1 MTVDKVSASEPASA
15 SKAALLAE
23 RLSRRAGTAPATI
36 RPRGPGEAP
45 PLSSAQER
53 LWFLD
58 QYAPGNAAYVIPLAL
73 RLRRSVDEA
82 VLADALTALTARHEV
97 LRTRFPATAD
107 GKPALV
113 IEPSATPAVESATAA
128 TETDVRT
135 LAREFLS
142 RPFDLAAGPPLR
154 ALLIR
159 HPTDDPVV
167 VLALH
172 HIAGDGWSAP
182 ILMAELAALCDG
194 RELPPASLV
203 QYGDYA
209 RWQRTKDHSSDLAYW
224 RTQLADAEP
233 LDLPTDRVRPAVQAY
248 DAATVGLR
256 VDPDT
261 AARVRA
267 LASETGATPYMIVLA
282 VYGLLLA
289 RLAGR
294 PDIVIGS
301 PVAGRTAPELEPL
314 IGCFVNMLSLR
325 IRTDRVRTFREL
337 VAQVRETAL
346 DAYTHQELPFED
358 LVRDLDLPRDVSR
371 SPLFQTIF
379 AMQNY
384 DSGDPGVRGVG
395 IEAPATRYDLE
406 LYLADDGAGF
416 DGGFVYGTRL
426 FATETVDRLAR
437 HLVLLLAV
445 ATSRPDADFE
455 SFTLLGDE
463 DARLLAAWNDTSS
476 PYPADATLHGLVAEQ
491 AARRPDA
498 PAVSFEGSTLTYAE
512 LLERA
517 CAVRDALVRRGVGP
531 GCVVGVRGERSLD
544 LVPRLLGV
552 LQSGAA
558 YLPLDPEYP
567 PERLAYMADDAGVT
581 VVLGDGPAGA
591 GAPAGPATV
600 GENVAYV
607 IYTSGS
613 TGRPKGVP
621 NTHSGIVNR
630 LDWMQR
636 RFQLTPSDVVL
647 QKTPAG
653 FDVSVWEFF
662 WPLITGARLV
672 LAQPGGHKDAAYLRD
687 LIAAESVTVTH
698 FVPSMLAVFLGQ
710 DGLAQDAMTACGTL
724 RLVVCSGEALPVD
737 TALRCLAA
745 LPAELHNLYGPTEAA
760 VDVTA
765 WHCTAEALAG
775 AARVPIGAPMPN
787 NTVHVLDPSG
797 RPVPIGMPGE
807 LHIGGVQL
815 ADGYLNRPEL
825 TSEHFLTDSAGDR
838 LYRTGDLARWRADGT
853 LDFLG
858 RVDAQIKL
866 RGLRIEPGEIE
877 SVLREQADIRD
888 AAVIVLDG
896 RLVAYTVGGAA
907 DDKAL
912 RRRLP
917 DYMVPSAYVN
927 LDRLPVTANGK
938 LDRRALPAPMFGRAE
953 GVVYQPPETT
963 TQQLIAEVWTTILG
977 TEQVGLDDDFFALG
991 GHSLLA
997 TQVVASLRKAVGAG
1011 ISVMDLF
1018 THRTVRELAALAD
1031 TPDAERGPRGLLHEL
1046 TSRRPGSG
1054 RDTRAAPK
1062 LTFVCFPYGGG
1073 SAVVYQ
1079 PVADVLGPDYALWS
1093 VAIPGHDVG
1102 LDETG
1107 LPFEELAAR
1116 CASEILE
1123 TVHGPIALYGHC
1135 AIGSALAVDVAL
1147 RLESAGRAVEVVY
1160 VGAIFPFATPAGRV
1174 LGGLSRAARM
1184 EFLRGDQGYSNWLA
1198 SIGLDMS
1205 DLEPA
1210 HARRVIRNMRNDADI
1225 AEEYFTGLFQ
1235 SAGTRLS
1242 APIITIAGERDP
1254 ATEFYQERFREW
1266 HALTERTAV
1275 VVLDE
1280 AGHFFIKYRATEL
1293 AAILTTAHTDPTA
1306 ATDTWRVHAE
1316 SRGVSRGES
1325 HAESRRRAPAGG
1337 MPSAQG
1343 PAPSMRRFLTVAV
1356 GQTVSMIGSALT
1368 EFAIPLWV
1376 YLQTGSVVQF
1386 TILAV
1391 AGLVPGILTAP
1402 IAGAVVDRCS
1412 RRKVMLTGDI
1422 AAACSQLSMALLFWT
1437 GHLHVWH
1444 VYPLLVTL
1452 SISLTF
1458 QRLAYGASVP
1468 QLVPKRFLGHA
1479 NGVVQTGSGMAQ
1491 LLVPLIAVGL
1501 LAAVGLGGILALDV
1515 GSYVIAVTAVAL
1527 TRFPALMGW
1536 KRRESLIAEIRGG
1549 VRHSW
1554 GDPGFRSM
1562 LLFFMALN
1570 IFLSPLMIMIAPL
1583 VLSFAPLSAMGS
1595 VAFLSGVGAF
1605 LGGLAMTAWGG
1616 PRHRRMRG
1624 VLFATLALSACCFI
1638 VSLRPALPTVAV
1650 GAFGMALALTVLN
1663 GIYSTIVQ
1671 VKVPQR
1677 FHGRVFALNT
1687 LVAWSTLPLGFALV
1701 APATTGLLDP
1711 MMRPGGALAGTA
1723 GAALGVGP
1731 GRGIALM
1738 YALFAIAIAA
1748 TALIGLTRR
1757 SLRALDAMSDARPDD
1772 LVGADLLATRS
1783 QGKPVT
1789 VPLPTAEGPDEANES
1804 GCPPERRRLDARI
1817 GA

>member
-1 MTVDKVSASEPASA
+1 MTAHQVSVSKPASA

-23 RLSRRAGTAPATI
+23 RLSRRAGTASATI
-36 RPRGPGEAP
+36 RPRDPGETP

-73 RLRRSVDEA
+73 RVRRSLDETA
-82 VLADALTALTARHEV
+82 LADALTALAARHEV
-97 LRTRFPATAD
+97 LRTRFPVAVD

-113 IEPSATPAVESATAA
+113 IEASVTPGVETATAES
-128 TETDVRT
+128 ETAART
-135 LAREFLS
+135 RAREFLS

-154 ALLIR
+154 ALLVR
-159 HPTDDPVV
+159 LPADDHVL

-182 ILMAELAALCDG
+182 ILMTELAALCDG
-194 RELPPASLV
+194 RELPPAPLV

-209 RWQRTKDHSSDLAYW
+209 RWQRAKDHSSDLAYW
-224 RTQLADAEP
+224 RTQLADIEP
-233 LDLPTDRVRPAVQAY
+233 LDLPTDRPRPAVQAY
-248 DAATVGLR
+248 DAATVDLR
-256 VDPDT
+256 VDADT
-261 AARVRA
+261 AARIRI

-282 VYGLLLA
+282 VYGLLLT
-289 RLAGR
+289 RLSGR
-294 PDIVIGS
+294 QDVVIGS

-314 IGCFVNMLSLR
+314 VGCFVNMLSMRL
-325 IRTDRVRTFREL
+325 RTDGVRSFREL
-337 VAQVRETAL
+337 LVQVRETAL
-346 DAYTHQELPFED
+346 DAYTHQEIPFED

-384 DSGDPGVRGVG
+384 DSVDPGVRGLT
-395 IEAPATRYDLE
+395 IEAPATRYDVE

-416 DGGFVYGTRL
+416 GGCFVYGTGL
-426 FATETVDRLAR
+426 FERGTVDRLAR
-437 HLVLLLAV
+437 HLVLLLDA
-445 ATSRPDADFE
+445 ATRHPDADLE
-455 SFTLLGDE
+455 AHTLLGDD
-463 DARLLAAWNDTSS
+463 DARLLAAWNDTSAPHPS
-476 PYPADATLHGLVAEQ
+476 GATLHGLVAEQ

-498 PAVSFEGSTLTYAE
+498 PAVSFEGGTLTYAE

-517 CAVRDALVRRGVGP
+517 AAVRDALVRRGVGP
-531 GCVVGVRGERSLD
+531 GCVVGVAGERSLD
-544 LVPRLLGV
+544 LVPRLLGI

-567 PERLAYMADDAGVT
+567 AERLAFMAEDAGVT
-581 VVLGDGPAGA
+581 VVLDDDAPADA
-591 GAPAGPATV
+591 GTPAGPPAV
-600 GENVAYV
+600 GEDIAYV

-630 LDWMQR
+630 LDWMQQ

-653 FDVSVWEFF
+653 FDVSVWELF

-672 LAQPGGHKDAAYLRD
+672 LARPGGHKDATYLRD

-710 DGLAQDAMTACGTL
+710 EGLRECGAL
-724 RLVVCSGEALPVD
+724 RLVVCSGEVLPVD
-737 TALRCLAA
+737 TALRCLDA

-765 WHCTAEALAG
+765 WHCTADALAG
-775 AARVPIGAPMPN
+775 ASRVPIGAPMPN
-787 NTVHVLDPSG
+787 NTLHVLDPAG

-815 ADGYLNRPEL
+815 AEGYLNRPDL
-825 TSEHFLTDSAGDR
+825 TSAHFLTGSGGDR
-838 LYRTGDLARWRADGT
+838 LYRTGDLARWRDDGT

-858 RVDAQIKL
+858 RIDAQIKL

-877 SVLREQADIRD
+877 SVLREQPDIRD
-888 AAVIVLDG
+888 VAVIVLDG
-896 RLVAYTVGGAA
+896 RLVAYTVGGTA
-907 DDKAL
+907 DSEVL

-917 DYMVPSAYVN
+917 DYMVPSAFVE
-927 LDRLPVTANGK
+927 LDALPVTANGK
-938 LDRRALPAPMFGRAE
+938 LDRKALPAPVFGRAE
-953 GVVYQPPETT
+953 GVVYQPPETK
-963 TQQLIAEVWTTILG
+963 TQQVIAGIWTTVLG
-977 TEQVGLDDDFFALG
+977 VEQVGLDDDFFDLG

-1031 TPDAERGPRGLLHEL
+1031 TPDDERGPRGLLHEL
-1046 TSRRPGSG
+1046 TPRRSGSAS
-1054 RDTRAAPK
+1054 DVRAAPK

-1079 PVADVLGPDYALWS
+1079 PVADELGPDYALWS
-1093 VAIPGHDVG
+1093 VAIPGHDLG

-1116 CASEILE
+1116 CAAEILQK
-1123 TVHGPIALYGHC
+1123 VHGPIAVYGHC

-1160 VGAIFPFATPAGRV
+1160 IGAMFPFARPTGRV
-1174 LGGLSRAARM
+1174 FAGLSRAARM
-1184 EFLRGDQGYSNWLA
+1184 EVLRSDQAYANWLA

-1210 HARRVIRNMRNDADI
+1210 QARRVIRNMRHDSDA
-1225 AEEYFTGLFQ
+1225 AEQYYTGLFQ
-1235 SAGTRLS
+1235 SADTRLS
-1242 APIITIAGERDP
+1242 APIITIAGQRDP
-1254 ATEFYQERFREW
+1254 STEFYQERFREW

-1280 AGHFFIKYRATEL
+1280 AGHFFIKYRAAEL
-1293 AAILTTAHTDPTA
+1293 ATILTTTHTDPTA

-1316 SRGVSRGES
+1316 SHADSR
-1325 HAESRRRAPAGG
+1325 AGDT
-1337 MPSAQG
+1337 PSAQG
-1343 PAPSMRRFLTVAV
+1343 PAPSMRRFLTVAL

-1368 EFAIPLWV
+1368 EFAVPLWV
-1376 YLQTGSVVQF
+1376 FLKTGSVLQF

-1391 AGLVPGILTAP
+1391 AGLVPGMLTAP
-1402 IAGAVVDRCS
+1402 IAGAVVDRYS
-1412 RRKVMLTGDI
+1412 RRKVMMIGDVG
-1422 AAACSQLSMALLFWT
+1422 AACSQLSMALLYWS

-1444 VYPLLVTL
+1444 IYPLLVTL

-1458 QRLAYGASVP
+1458 QRLAYGAAVP
-1468 QLVPKRFLGHA
+1468 QLVPKRFMGHA
-1479 NGVVQTGSGMAQ
+1479 NGVVQMGSGMAQ

-1501 LAAVGLGGILALDV
+1501 MAAVGLGGILALDV
-1515 GSYVIAVTAVAL
+1515 GSYAVAVTAVAL

-1536 KRRESLIAEIRGG
+1536 KRREPLIAEIRGG
-1549 VRHSW
+1549 IRYSW
-1554 GDPGFRSM
+1554 ADPGFRSM

-1570 IFLSPLMIMIAPL
+1570 VFLSPLAIMIAPL
-1583 VLSFAPLSAMGS
+1583 VLSFAPLSAMGT
-1595 VAFLSGVGAF
+1595 VGFLSGVGVF

-1624 VLFATLALSACCFI
+1624 VLLATLALSACCFI
-1638 VSLRPALPTVAV
+1638 VSLRPSLATVAL
-1650 GAFGMALALTVLN
+1650 GAFGMALALTMLN

-1687 LVAWSTLPLGFALV
+1687 LLAWSTLPLGFAIV
-1701 APATTGLLDP
+1701 APLTTRLLEP
-1711 MMRPGGALAGTA
+1711 MMRPGGALAGSA
-1723 GAALGVGP
+1723 GAAFGVGP
-1731 GRGIALM
+1731 GRGIAVM
-1738 YALFAIAIAA
+1738 YALFAVAIAV

-1757 SLRALDAMSDARPDD
+1757 SLRTLDEMPDARPDD
-1772 LVGADLLATRS
+1772 LVGADLLAARFR
-1783 QGKPVT
+1783 
-1789 VPLPTAEGPDEANES
+1789 ES
-1804 GCPPERRRLDARI
+1804 AG